1 MTGPRL
7 DERELERLWAE
18 YQATKQQPAQPA
30 QRITRP
36 EVRMGR
42 ESTETKA
49 TAQNVTGQ
57 RNDWIDAARQVGQG
71 ASFGFADEI
80 EAGARAPFA
89 DRSYRDIRNDIR
101 GTNQQFAEA
110 NPGTTAGLNVVGGV
124 ATGRALLKALQA
136 ARIAPRLSETATLLQ
151 RVGGAGRAGA
161 AAGALGG
168 AGAADEL
175 TDVPKQAAIGMGIGG
190 AAGLTMAGVFEGVRA
205 GRNVVAGL
213 GQGSSPAGPIRRAI
227 QAEAPE
233 QAGTRRVLSTLG
245 KAGQSVDDLA
255 NASRT
260 APQESA
266 LAELI
271 PNNQG
276 VRGLRISRNVGRERD
291 AIDASL
297 TARASDEPERWTQ
310 SLARNT
316 GMSAPR
322 DPKAYAE
329 EAMKAIEG
337 KAARLYRKAA
347 KMPDVVDPRIAEAV
361 ETLQSMPEYG
371 PAAIKRAR
379 TLAAARRDQFPEKFR
394 PDGAPAAATRTEGG
408 RLKDF
413 AKASDGALVAE
424 YEAITTRMQKDMGAS
439 VYNFVDSDNAS
450 GSGIIKIATATRK
463 GGKGPS
469 MQAKAQQRVKLS
481 QGVLDKIEFEL
492 EKRGLDVADEMARRS
507 MRADQSSSAQL
518 LAALGDATVER
529 PAVNA
534 VPVRNVLDLR
544 RGLDEVLGA
553 MKADIDAGKGSPELF
568 RQMTR
573 IRQRVDAAAKKG
585 GGKALR
591 IADRVT
597 SQAKAQGESFA
608 QGGRVEGAGTADQI
622 ARMTREARD
631 PEAFRQGAASKQLAR
646 SADIADGETSQPR
659 NPVANA
665 MGSTLRRARARA
677 GFSDDQSFERARG
690 DAQQIADRLKTR
702 QAVSGNSTT
711 AANQQE
717 IADEFMANPAEFV
730 KAAVS
735 PTSAFKLFGEKA
747 ARASVQGLNAS
758 QATQMGKLYG
768 AGLPGQ
774 MTRDQALDVLR
785 QYAPSIY
792 KQLQRQ
798 LVTRSAVG
806 GAAAR
811 QLQEPAR

>member
-18 YQATKQQPAQPA
+18 YQASKQQPTQPA
-30 QRITRP
+30 PRIARP

-42 ESTETKA
+42 ESTETAA
-49 TAQNVTGQ
+49 TAQNVTGR
-57 RNDWIDAARQVGQG
+57 RNDWIDAARQAGQG

-80 EAGARAPFA
+80 EAAARAPFS
-89 DRSYRDIRNDIR
+89 DRGYREIRNDIR
-101 GTNQQFAEA
+101 GTNQQFADE
-110 NPGTTAGLNVVGGV
+110 NPGTSAALNVVGGV
-124 ATGRALLKALQA
+124 ATGGALVKALQA
-136 ARIAPRLSETATLLQ
+136 ARIAPKLSETATLLQ
-151 RVGGAGRAGA
+151 RIGGAGRAGA
-161 AAGALGG
+161 GAGALGG

-175 TDVPKQAAIGMGIGG
+175 TDVPKMAAIGAGIGG
-190 AAGLTMAGVFEGVRA
+190 AAGLTMGGVFEGVRA
-205 GRNVVAGL
+205 GRNVVAGI
-213 GQGSSPAGPIRRAI
+213 GQGSTPSGPIRRAI

-233 QAGTRRVLSTLG
+233 QAGTRRVLSTMG

-271 PNNQG
+271 PNQQG
-276 VRGLRISRNVGRERD
+276 VRGLRIARNVGRERD
-291 AIDASL
+291 VIDASL
-297 TARASDEPERWTQ
+297 TERAADEPERWTQ

-322 DPKAYAE
+322 DPKAYAA
-329 EAMKAIEG
+329 EATEAVKPRIEALMAKAT
-337 KAARLYRKAA
+337 ANPPVVDARIGRVVAKLKKMREFGPEVVRRAETLATARDDVFPSEFMTKPIPA
-347 KMPDVVDPRIAEAV
+347 KMSTVLDANGQPTQI
-361 ETLQSMPEYG
+361 
-371 PAAIKRAR
+371 
-379 TLAAARRDQFPEKFR
+379 
-394 PDGAPAAATRTEGG
+394 APA
-408 RLKDF
+408 
-413 AKASDGALVAE
+413 V
-424 YEAITTRMQKDMGAS
+424 
-439 VYNFVDSDNAS
+439 
-450 GSGIIKIATATRK
+450 
-463 GGKGPS
+463 
-469 MQAKAQQRVKLS
+469 
-481 QGVLDKIEFEL
+481 
-492 EKRGLDVADEMARRS
+492 
-507 MRADQSSSAQL
+507 SSKPQP
-518 LAALGDATVER
+518 VE
-529 PAVNA
+529 
-534 VPVRNVLDLR
+534 VRNILDLR
-544 RGLDEVLGA
+544 RGLDEVLDDMQSAIDKGA
-553 MKADIDAGKGSPELF
+553 GSPELF
-568 RQMTR
+568 RQVTKM
-573 IRQRVDAAAKKG
+573 RQTVDAVAKRA
-585 GGKALR
+585 GGKPLR
-591 IADRVT
+591 VADKLW
-597 SQAKAQGESFA
+597 SNAKARGESFA
-608 QGGRVEGAGTADQI
+608 EGGKVEGAGTADQI
-622 ARMTREARD
+622 DRMTREARD

-659 NPVANA
+659 NPVTNA

-690 DAQQIADRLKTR
+690 DAQQIAERLKTR

-747 ARASVQGLNAS
+747 VRASGQGLNAS

-774 MTRDQALDVLR
+774 MSRDQALDVLR

-811 QLQEPAR
+811 QPLEPRK